1 MSFTAAGVMQCL
13 RRVLIFIAMTSGPTD
28 TAFADDPFLGRWSID
43 PAKCWTHGN
52 TAATAP
58 LIVTDRTVSWSV
70 SSCTIKKSYRIGEG
84 LYLQAQCSGEG
95 KTRVM
100 PIGLHL
106 KGQGRMTVTWD
117 QTTAGEMQRCR

>member
-13 RRVLIFIAMTSGPTD
+13 RRVLIFIAMTSGLTE

-43 PAKCWTHGN
+43 PAGCLASGS
-52 TAATAP
+52 TAAMTP
-58 LIVTDRTVSWSV
+58 LVVTEHTVSWFA

-84 LYLQAQCSGEG
+84 LYLQAQCFSDG

>member
-1 MSFTAAGVMQCL
+1 MKRIRKAFLVVALLVLSSWTA
-13 RRVLIFIAMTSGPTD
+13 S
-28 TAFADDPFLGRWSID
+28 ADDPFLGRWSID
-43 PAKCWTHGN
+43 PANCWTQGN

-84 LYLQAQCSGEG
+84 LYLQAQCSGESR
-95 KTRVM
+95 TRVM
-100 PIGLHL
+100 PIGLYL

-117 QTTAGEMQRCR
+117 QTHTGEMQRCR